1 MCSEGI
7 TMKLF
12 VFTLVLVFSTL
23 SLSSQKLK
31 FFDRYNSNTKISEL
45 TRIIT
50 LDTSVYLV
58 SHSLRGLNI
67 PYIYIEK
74 TTDYGD
80 SWHNV
85 YRKDSADCSG
95 PFDKEY
101 IDKFIDLGEGTIW
114 AQYKNDMIVESTDGG
129 ETWSDEFFPF
139 DTNFVVGDFNYTDG
153 VLSCGVWPDTL
164 ALSYDK
170 GKTWTKEIIDLDIDT
185 VRYKD
190 GLVYPE
196 KTFVYGD
203 TVVVLLHK
211 RYRYDL
217 EVGQFDWEYD
227 FQFMFSYD
235 KGKTWQHSQMIK
247 NREVSDFDYVNG
259 SLYATTFNVE
269 AKDTVINNIDTV
281 TYYLQGRLYKAET
294 IESDFESVLDFNRNQ
309 YFMGCNIFDD
319 GNGYIRSTKEI
330 FRSVDNFNTWYAV
343 EYTNLPNDPIKYQT
357 IRSIAAP
364 AMNKVMIMHDLN
376 FSRLESDQD
385 GVEEIRSKID
395 KLTIYP
401 NPAQPGSSL
410 SMSFEVLTPASYSF
424 SLVDI
429 SGNEYP
435 ILSETEYL
443 QAGAI
448 NREITIPS
456 DISSGSYFLA
466 VKSDG
471 NITAMHRVIIVK

>member
-1 MCSEGI
+1 
-7 TMKLF
+7 MKLF
-12 VFTLVLVFSTL
+12 VFILLLVVSTL
-23 SLSSQKLK
+23 NLSSQKLK
-31 FFDRYNSNTKISEL
+31 FFDRYNGAKRISEL
-45 TRIIT
+45 TRIIA
-50 LDTSVYLV
+50 LDTTTYLV
-58 SHSLRGLNI
+58 AHSMSGDLV

-80 SWHNV
+80 SWQNV
-85 YRKDSADCSG
+85 YFKDSADCSG

-139 DTNFVVGDFNYTDG
+139 DTNFVVGHYNYTDG

-164 ALSYDK
+164 AMSYDK

-259 SLYATTFNVE
+259 SIYATTFNVE

-294 IESDFESVLDFNRNQ
+294 IESDFESVLEFNRNQ
-309 YFMGCNIFDD
+309 YFMECNIFED
-319 GNGYIRSTKEI
+319 GNGYIRSTFEVY
-330 FRSVDNFNTWYAV
+330 RSNDNFETWYLV
-343 EYTNLPNDPIKYQT
+343 EYFDINKDTVNYPSIDVIAVPT
-357 IRSIAAP
+357 I
-364 AMNKVMIMHDLN
+364 NKAMIMHGLS

-385 GVEEIRSKID
+385 GIDEMRSKVD

-401 NPAQPGSSL
+401 NPAQPGSTL
-410 SMSFEVLTPASYSF
+410 SISFEILTPSLYSF

-443 QAGAI
+443 HAGAI
-448 NREITIPS
+448 QREITIPS